1 MKLATVVMERD
12 RSPGPPAQWIARFV
26 QMPAEILY
34 EERDHV
40 GLITINR
47 PEARNALT
55 FTTYAELEDAVRTT
69 TARCLVI
76 TGKDPA
82 FCSGDDV
89 KQIMAAAGEQVAS
102 GLRSEPRLTPAA
114 AALLRTDVP
123 VIAAVN
129 GPAVG
134 WGMEL
139 ALLADVRIASERA
152 RFGELFVKRGLCCDV
167 AGLARLAAI
176 TGREHTAELLFTG
189 RIIDAEEARRIG
201 LVSRTVPHED
211 LLETATA
218 LAAEIAANPPL
229 AVQALKRGLRMALD
243 PDWDDLGR
251 WVSTTLSELFRTE
264 DHREGVAAFLEKRPA
279 AFKGR

>member
-1 MKLATVVMERD
+1 MAAGATAGRVA
-12 RSPGPPAQWIARFV
+12 SFV
-26 QMPAEILY
+26 QMTAEILY

-55 FTTYAELEDAVRTT
+55 FTTYRELEEAVRSTN
-69 TARCLVI
+69 ARCLII
-76 TGKDPA
+76 TGTDPA

-89 KQIMAAAGEQVAS
+89 KQIMASAGEQVAS
-102 GLRSEPRLTPAA
+102 GLQSEPRLTPAA
-114 AALLRTDVP
+114 AALLQTDVP

-167 AGLARLAAI
+167 AGLARLAAVA
-176 TGREHTAELLFTG
+176 GREHAAELLFTG
-189 RIIDAEEARRIG
+189 RIVDAEEARRIG

-211 LLETATA
+211 LLEAATA

-229 AVQALKRGLRMALD
+229 AVQALKRGLRRAID

-251 WVSTTLSELFRTE
+251 WVSATLADLFRTE

-279 AFKGR
+279 AYKGR